1 MKSPFLHEDP
11 DWIESRISGG
21 IAWVCLNR
29 PRALNSLSLGMVRR
43 LAQCLEDWADQANV
57 HAVVLYSSSERAYCA
72 GGDIRFFHDMGRV
85 APTQGSALL
94 EDFFTEEYQLNHSM
108 ARYSKPIIALI
119 DGVVM
124 GGGMGIAEPAQR
136 RIVTDQIKMA
146 MPEVNIG
153 LFPDVGGSYFLS
165 RCAGRIGEFLAVTG
179 MSLDA
184 ADALYAGFA
193 DRVVSRP
200 GLARVRESLEA
211 QSFSSSDAVLQ
222 ALESACDR
230 EAVALDPAD
239 AALARHR
246 DLIDQ
251 HFSRDGVADILQSLE
266 NHSGVGSEWCHE
278 TARLMHTR
286 SPLYM
291 AVSLEQI
298 RRGRD
303 LGLADCL
310 RMERNLIRRS
320 FEHGEVIEGVR
331 ALVVDKDQKPQWRP
345 SRVADVTQE
354 QVAAIFA
361 PCWPTRAHPLR
372 DLQD

>member
-1 MKSPFLHEDP
+1 MKTPFLNEDP
-11 DWIESRISGG
+11 DWIESRVSGG
-21 IAWVCLNR
+21 IGWIRLNR
-29 PRALNSLSLGMVRR
+29 PKALNSLSLGMVRR
-43 LAQCLEDWADQANV
+43 LAQCLEDWADLANV

-108 ARYSKPIIALI
+108 ARYAKPIIALI

-165 RCAGRIGEFLAVTG
+165 RCAGRMGEFLAVTG
-179 MSLDA
+179 MTLDA
-184 ADALYAGFA
+184 TDALYAGFA
-193 DRVVSRP
+193 DRVVSRA
-200 GLARVRESLEA
+200 GLSRVREALEA
-211 QSFSSSDAVLQ
+211 QSFSGPDSVLQ

-230 EAVALDPAD
+230 ESVALDPAD
-239 AALARHR
+239 SALARHR
-246 DLIDQ
+246 DLIDA
-251 HFSRDGVADILQSLE
+251 HFAQDTVADILASLE
-266 NHSGVGSEWCHE
+266 ASSGPGADWCHE
-278 TARLMHTR
+278 TARVMRTR
-286 SPLYM
+286 SPLFM

-345 SRVADVTQE
+345 ASVAEVTRE

-361 PCWPTRAHPLR
+361 PCWPARAHPLR
-372 DLQD
+372 DLSD